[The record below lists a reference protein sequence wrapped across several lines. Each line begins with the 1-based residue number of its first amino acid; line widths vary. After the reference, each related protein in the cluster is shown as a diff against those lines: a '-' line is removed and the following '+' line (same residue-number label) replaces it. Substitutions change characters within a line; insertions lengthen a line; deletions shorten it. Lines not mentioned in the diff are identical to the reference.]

1 MLRELIANTGK
12 IADATYTADV
22 ALVRGMAVQKSNG
35 EAVLPTAATGEGLF
49 FVDKE
54 PIPTGLD
61 TVRGDISDYDAS
73 FENIKA
79 GEYVK
84 LIKYYAGEQIAI
96 DQVTGTVASGTYM
109 VAGTDGKLKAAST
122 GNVSYA
128 ISRGAYD
135 DNGHALT
142 KVEFVEAHTVA

>member
-22 ALVRGMAVQKSNG
+22 ALVRGMGVQKLNG
-35 EAVLPTAATGEGLF
+35 EAVLPTAVTGEGIFLA
-49 FVDKE
+49 DKE

-61 TVRGDISDYDAS
+61 SLRGEISDYDVI
-73 FENIKA
+73 FEDIKL
-79 GEYVK
+79 GEKLK
-84 LIKYYAGEQIAI
+84 LIKYGVGETFAT
-96 DQVTGTVASGTYM
+96 DQVTGTIASGTYA
-109 VAGTDGKLKAAST
+109 VVGTDGKFKAAVAT
-122 GNVSYA
+122 NVAYV

-142 KVEFVEAHTVA
+142 VFEGVEAHTVA